1 MPIARTIAHIIIGM
15 ILLFILATYAR
26 AQAPVVV
33 STLTPARLEMA
44 VGRSMVLQA
53 PEDVARVALSSP
65 DAADILLLSS
75 RQMYLSAKKVGAV
88 NLTVWGKG
96 DRIVAIYELAVT
108 PDVVPLKEILHRVLP
123 EEKGIQVQATGE
135 SVTVSGTAT
144 SPGAVARVV

>member
-75 RQMYLSAKKVGAV
+75 RQMYLSAKRSGA
-88 NLTVWGKG
+88 
-96 DRIVAIYELAVT
+96 RE
-108 PDVVPLKEILHRVLP
+108 
-123 EEKGIQVQATGE
+123 
-135 SVTVSGTAT
+135 TASWPST
-144 SPGAVARVV
+144 SWP